1 MESIHIKIKDKE
13 TYQHLMW
20 FLKKFSKNELQV
32 IEAKDSFKSIQ
43 NELRKELKEMD
54 SGSMDM
60 MDLEEF
66 DKELDDIIAH
76 YED

>member
-1 MESIHIKIKDKE
+1 MDSIHIKIKDEE

-20 FLKKFSKNELQV
+20 FLKKFNKDELQIV
-32 IEAKDSFKSIQ
+32 EAKDSFKSVQ
-43 NELRKELKEMD
+43 NELRKELKGMD

-60 MDLEEF
+60 MELEEF
-66 DKELDDIIAH
+66 DRELEDIIAQ

>member
-1 MESIHIKIKDKE
+1 MDSIHIKIKDKE

-60 MDLEEF
+60 MELEEF

>member
-1 MESIHIKIKDKE
+1 MDSIHIKIKDKE

-60 MDLEEF
+60 MELEEF
-66 DKELDDIIAH
+66 DKELDNIIAH

>member
-13 TYQHLMW
+13 TYEHLMW

>member
-60 MDLEEF
+60 IDLEEF